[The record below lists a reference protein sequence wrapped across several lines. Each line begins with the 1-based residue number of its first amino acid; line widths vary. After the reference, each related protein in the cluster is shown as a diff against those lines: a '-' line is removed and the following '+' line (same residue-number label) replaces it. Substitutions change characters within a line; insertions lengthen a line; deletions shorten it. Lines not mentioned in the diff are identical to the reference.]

1 MSDTTLNSLRTLH
14 LFFYSTLTVVS
25 DITLCVRSDYPLLP
39 SPRARVFTPSLSIF
53 SPFSGGFYL
62 VSPRQLLESDTGV
75 PHFALDPLTHRCLL
89 SLSPAADFAE
99 TRTPRHTE
107 YSTFLPSKTP
117 GLFLLYVLG
126 HCPLVLLGHCPLVQ
140 KKQSSSRKGQQFV
153 SVLSC
158 FLIRL
163 KLGCHC

>member
-1 MSDTTLNSLRTLH
+1 MSDTTLNSFAHSAPLL
-14 LFFYSTLTVVS
+14 LFNSHGVS

-53 SPFSGGFYL
+53 SPFSGGFYP

-99 TRTPRHTE
+99 TRTPRHHRVFHFFTFKNSWVVSAVCFGSLSTCTVGSLSTCTE
-107 YSTFLPSKTP
+107 EAVKQQKRTAVCKCFV
-117 GLFLLYVLG
+117 LFS
-126 HCPLVLLGHCPLVQ
+126 H
-140 KKQSSSRKGQQFV
+140 
-153 SVLSC
+153 
-158 FLIRL
+158 
-163 KLGCHC
+163 

>member
-25 DITLCVRSDYPLLP
+25 DITICVRSGYPLLP
-39 SPRARVFTPSLSIF
+39 SPHARVFTPSLSIF
-53 SPFSGGFYL
+53 SPFSGGFYP

-99 TRTPRHTE
+99 TRTPRHRVFHFFTFKNSWVVSAVCFGSLSTCTVGSLSTCTE
-107 YSTFLPSKTP
+107 EAVKQQKRTAVCKCFV
-117 GLFLLYVLG
+117 LFS
-126 HCPLVLLGHCPLVQ
+126 H
-140 KKQSSSRKGQQFV
+140 
-153 SVLSC
+153 
-158 FLIRL
+158 
-163 KLGCHC
+163 